1 MNMDTSA
8 NNQARARPGGKER
21 TGQYAVTQAQSRP
34 VAVLPPPGG
43 LVAEPGAGQ
52 VTLRWQPVAGAVGYL
67 VHRSESPAGP
77 FKPVDH
83 GGGDVLAVPGSPYCD
98 ATGIPGTRYWYA
110 VASIADAS
118 SDPGKLSRPIEA

>member
-1 MNMDTSA
+1 METPSHNDK
-8 NNQARARPGGKER
+8 QARVEWEERIGQR
-21 TGQYAVTQAQSRP
+21 TGEDAPGSGAKSSL
-34 VAVLPPPGG
+34 APPDG
-43 LVAEPGAGQ
+43 LRSEPGAGQ

-98 ATGIPGTRYWYA
+98 TTGI
-110 VASIADAS
+110 
-118 SDPGKLSRPIEA
+118 